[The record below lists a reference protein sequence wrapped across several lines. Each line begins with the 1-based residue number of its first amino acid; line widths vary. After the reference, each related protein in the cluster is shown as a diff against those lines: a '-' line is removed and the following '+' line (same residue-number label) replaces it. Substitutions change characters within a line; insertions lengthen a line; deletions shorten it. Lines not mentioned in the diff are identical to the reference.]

1 VLSSAVRAALIDSLR
16 EEISLDSLGTWRF
29 RGLPEPVELFQVV
42 APGLLR
48 EFPPLRAAVP
58 ASAD

>member
-1 VLSSAVRAALIDSLR
+1 M
-16 EEISLDSLGTWRF
+16 WRF

-42 APGLLR
+42 APGLLE

-58 ASAD
+58 AS